1 MVNATRFVA
10 TDAPLHAHAAL
21 VTGAGRG
28 IGRAI
33 AIALADAGA
42 TVALTARSG
51 DELDAVAGEIA
62 RRGGRATTLPADL
75 TDDDAVADLASRARA
90 ALGGVDIVVQNA
102 GGAPP
107 HGDFERARLAAWD
120 QTLRLNLRAPMLLT
134 QHLLPDLRHGT
145 DPALV
150 FIASIA
156 GMSGSAGAAAYSAA
170 KFGIRGF
177 AQSLF
182 EEVREHGIR
191 VSVISPGFVDTALVP
206 PNRKIDR
213 TRMLR
218 PDDVAAAV
226 LLAVRTSS
234 TAAVAEIVL
243 RPRRSP
249 YVR

>member
-1 MVNATRFVA
+1 MAS
-10 TDAPLHAHAAL
+10 DAPLHARTAL

-33 AIALADAGA
+33 AIALAGAGA
-42 TVALTARSG
+42 TVALTARSR
-51 DELDAVAGEIA
+51 DQLDAVAAEISA
-62 RRGGRATTLPADL
+62 RGGRATTIPADL
-75 TDDDAVADLASRARA
+75 TDDDALVDLAARVRA
-90 ALGGVDIVVQNA
+90 ALGGLDVVVHNA

-107 HGDFERARLAAWD
+107 HGDFERARLAVWD
-120 QTLRLNLRAPMLLT
+120 RTLRLNLRAPMLLT
-134 QHLLPDLRHGT
+134 QHLLPDLRRGT
-145 DPALV
+145 EPALV

-170 KFGIRGF
+170 KFGVRGF

-213 TRMLR
+213 TRMLQ

-226 LLAVRTSS
+226 LFTLRTSS

>member
-1 MVNATRFVA
+1 MVTGE
-10 TDAPLHAHAAL
+10 APLHARAL
-21 VTGAGRG
+21 VTGGGRG

-33 AIALADAGA
+33 ALALARAGA
-42 TVALTARSG
+42 TVAVAARSTR
-51 DELDAVAGEIA
+51 ELEAVVSEAA
-62 RRGGRATTLPADL
+62 QAGGRAHAITADL
-75 TDDDAVADLASRARA
+75 TDDDAVAALAARTRA
-90 ALGGVDIVVQNA
+90 ALGGLDVLVHNA

-107 HGDFERARLAAWD
+107 HGDFGRAPVAAWD

-134 QHLLPDLRHGT
+134 HHLLPDLRRGT
-145 DPALV
+145 DPAIV
-150 FIASIA
+150 FVSSIA

-182 EEVREHGIR
+182 EEVRELGIR
-191 VSVISPGFVDTALVP
+191 VSVICPGFVDTALIP
-206 PNRKIDR
+206 PNRRVDR

-226 LLAVRTSS
+226 LFALRSAT
-234 TAAVAEIVL
+234 TAACAEIVL
-243 RPRRSP
+243 RPQHSP

>member
-1 MVNATRFVA
+1 MTR
-10 TDAPLHAHAAL
+10 DASLTARTAL

-33 AIALADAGA
+33 AVALADAGA
-42 TVALTARSG
+42 TVALTARSREQL
-51 DELDAVAGEIA
+51 DEVAATIA
-62 RRGGRATTLPADL
+62 GGGGRATVLPADL
-75 TDDDAVADLASRARA
+75 GDDDAVADLAARARA
-90 ALGGVDIVVQNA
+90 TLGVVDIVVQNA

-107 HGDFERARLAAWD
+107 HGDFERARLAEWD
-120 QTLRLNLRAPMLLT
+120 ATLRLNLRAPMLLT
-134 QHLLPDLRHGT
+134 QHLLPDLRRSA

-191 VSVISPGFVDTALVP
+191 VAVISPGFVDTALIP
-206 PNRKIDR
+206 PNRRTDR

-226 LLAVRTSS
+226 LFAVQTAS

-243 RPRRSP
+243 RPQRTP